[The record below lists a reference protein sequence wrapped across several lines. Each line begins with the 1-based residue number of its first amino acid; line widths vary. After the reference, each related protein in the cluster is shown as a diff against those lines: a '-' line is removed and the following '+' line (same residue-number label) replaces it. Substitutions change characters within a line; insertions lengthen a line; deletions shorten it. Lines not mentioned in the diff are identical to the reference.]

1 MFLLV
6 SYLTVG
12 LIFISIV
19 THSTIQEMVK
29 KDEGNEELVV
39 LAALIAICILTVLW
53 PALLTMKIANKFQR
67 KNNSR

>member
-29 KDEGNEELVV
+29 KDEGNGELVV

-53 PALLTMKIANKFQR
+53 PALLTMKIANKFQK

>member
-1 MFLLV
+1 MFWLV

-53 PALLTMKIANKFQR
+53 PALLTMKIANKFHK
-67 KNNSR
+67 KNNS